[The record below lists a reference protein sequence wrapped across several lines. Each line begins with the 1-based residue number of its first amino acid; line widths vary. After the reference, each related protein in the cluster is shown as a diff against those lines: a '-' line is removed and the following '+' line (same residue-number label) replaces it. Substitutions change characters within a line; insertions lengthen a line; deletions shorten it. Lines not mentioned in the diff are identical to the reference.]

1 VNAKE
6 EEEEESG
13 EEAAAG
19 GKLAAGGFS
28 SLPLPLPLPLPRTVE
43 QVLAEGNRAVAEET
57 SAFLKFIDFIQ
68 KKSGVSAA
76 PMRGE
81 CVYFMFSYSV

>member
-28 SLPLPLPLPLPRTVE
+28 SLPLPLPLPRTVE

-81 CVYFMFSYSV
+81 CVYFIFSYSV

>member
-1 VNAKE
+1 VNAK
-6 EEEEESG
+6 EEESG

-28 SLPLPLPLPLPRTVE
+28 SLPLPRTVE

-81 CVYFMFSYSV
+81 CVFYF

>member
-1 VNAKE
+1 MNAKE

-28 SLPLPLPLPLPRTVE
+28 SLPLPLPRTVE